1 MGWLERHNA
10 PVSLATHPRI
20 AAATGALLA
29 VPFLTANA
37 IVGNRL
43 EPFFSLIRPGPHTS
57 GREYVLLF
65 VVVFLLPVGAFIAA
79 RPMLRSEMTG
89 RRKLYL
95 VNGIIAALLLVA
107 FSMLS
112 IGLGSEIYRCDVLQI
127 PNCD

>member
-1 MGWLERHNA
+1 
-10 PVSLATHPRI
+10 VTLAAHPRI
-20 AAATGALLA
+20 AAATGALMA

-37 IVGNRL
+37 IVGNRI
-43 EPFFSLIRPGPHTS
+43 EPFFSLIRPGPQTS

-79 RPMLRSEMTG
+79 RPMLRGEMTE
-89 RRKLYL
+89 RRKIYFL
-95 VNGIIAALLLVA
+95 NGIIAALLLVA
-107 FSMLS
+107 FAMLS

>member
-1 MGWLERHNA
+1 M
-10 PVSLATHPRI
+10 SLATHPRI

-37 IVGNRL
+37 IVGNRF

-79 RPMLRSEMTG
+79 RPMLHGDMTG
-89 RRKLYL
+89 GRRIYL
-95 VNGIIAALLLVA
+95 LNGIIAALLLVTFA
-107 FSMLS
+107 MLS
-112 IGLGSEIYRCDVLQI
+112 MGLGSEIYRCDVLQI
-127 PNCD
+127 RNCD

>member
-1 MGWLERHNA
+1 M
-10 PVSLATHPRI
+10 SLATHPRL

-57 GREYVLLF
+57 GREWVLLF

-89 RRKLYL
+89 QRRIHLM
-95 VNGIIAALLLVA
+95 NGIIAALLVA
-107 FSMLS
+107 AFVMLA
-112 IGLGSEIYRCDVLQI
+112 IELGPEIYRCDVLQI

>member
-1 MGWLERHNA
+1 MR
-10 PVSLATHPRI
+10 PVSVATHPRI

-29 VPFLTANA
+29 VPLLTANA

-43 EPFFSLIRPGPHTS
+43 EPLFSLIRPGPHTS

-79 RPMLRSEMTG
+79 RPMLRSGMTG
-89 RRKLYL
+89 RRRIYFL
-95 VNGIIAALLLVA
+95 NGIVAALLLAA
-107 FSMLS
+107 FAMLS
-112 IGLGSEIYRCDVLQI
+112 IGLGSDIYRCDVLQI